1 MTNPLWAPWR
11 MDYITGPKQAG
22 CFFCEHP
29 RVPAAFRENLVLVV
43 QPHAMVIFNRYP
55 FTAGHLLVAPRRHVA
70 SLDDLSDEEY
80 GALTTLLRQTE
91 SRLRRATGAQ
101 GMNVGFNLGKAAGA
115 GVDDH
120 LHGHVV
126 PRWAGDTNFMPVI
139 AGVRVMPEH
148 LDDAWRRL
156 YPAFADLPG
165 ERAPAPA

>member
-1 MTNPLWAPWR
+1 M
-11 MDYITGPKQAG
+11 
-22 CFFCEHP
+22 E
-29 RVPAAFRENLVLVV
+29 
-43 QPHAMVIFNRYP
+43 
-55 FTAGHLLVAPRRHVA
+55 
-70 SLDDLSDEEY
+70 DLSDEEY

-165 ERAPAPA
+165 ERAAAPE